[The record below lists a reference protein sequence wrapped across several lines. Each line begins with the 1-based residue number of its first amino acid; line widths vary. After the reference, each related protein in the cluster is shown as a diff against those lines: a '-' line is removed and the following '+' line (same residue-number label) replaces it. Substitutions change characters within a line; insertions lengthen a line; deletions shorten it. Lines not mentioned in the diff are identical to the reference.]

1 MDEEKDNIVEI
12 SNEIRKKFHENWSKH
27 PMRKPRIEKITVNV
41 GVGASGLQLEKA
53 MNVLESLTG
62 QKPVKRNSRKT
73 IRGWGIRKYE
83 PISTI
88 VTLRGEQAVEF
99 LKKTLEIHENQ
110 ILVGAFDDLGNF
122 AFGVKEHIEIPGTQ
136 YDPKLGI
143 FGMDIC
149 VNINRRGHRIS
160 KRSYRR
166 KKIPKRHK
174 MEKDEAMTFLQDE
187 FGVSYIRQHI
197 ISYY

>member
-1 MDEEKDNIVEI
+1 MDDDRENIVEI
-12 SNEIRKKFHENWSKH
+12 PEDIKKKYHDDWAKH
-27 PMRKPRIEKITVNV
+27 PMRKPRIDKITVNM

-53 MNVLESLTG
+53 MTVLESLTG

-88 VTLRGEQAVEF
+88 VTLRGVEAVEF
-99 LKKTLEIHENQ
+99 LKRTLEIHENQ
-110 ILVGAFDDLGNF
+110 ILIGAIDNLGNF
-122 AFGVKEHIEIPGTQ
+122 AFGIKEHIEIPGTQ

-149 VNINRRGHRIS
+149 VNINRKGHRIS
-160 KRSYRR
+160 KRSYKK
-166 KKIPKRHK
+166 KKIPKKHK
-174 MEKDEAMTFLQDE
+174 MEKQEAMLFLQDE
-187 FGVSYIRQHI
+187 LGVTYIKEHI